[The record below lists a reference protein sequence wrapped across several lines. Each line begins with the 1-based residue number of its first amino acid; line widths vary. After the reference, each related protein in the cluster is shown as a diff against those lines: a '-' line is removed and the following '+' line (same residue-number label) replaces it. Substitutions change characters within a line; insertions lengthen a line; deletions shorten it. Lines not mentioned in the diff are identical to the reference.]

1 MSVEQREQWIGL
13 LAAEEDRARI
23 QKHLEDL
30 DFHVWVPHPAEPPSG
45 VSLRGAPEVLIV
57 SIPSPPQALEA
68 EPLQLGCRRIQADSY
83 LQDTWHGVIRELR
96 DQGVAILAAVPAQ
109 YPALAAV
116 FASGAT
122 EVLEGEV
129 TRAALE
135 ARLRALRARLQA
147 DLGTDTSAES
157 RSGGVS
163 SPAGSPRKGAVR
175 TRTNRPARP
184 LRSATKRAAP
194 ARQGNGSPSS
204 TATMSAEGGN
214 GVLGS
219 YSGTV
224 HNPQS
229 GRIDAKRVAS
239 FLGIPLRRL
248 TEALGLAYGTV
259 HKTPDAPSIQAALRP
274 LAQIVELLN
283 ELSSGPQDIKV
294 WLNRPLPELE
304 GDSPLATILAG
315 EAEAVET
322 LLWNAREGIPA

>member
-13 LAAEEDRARI
+13 LAAEEDRASI

-30 DFHVWVPHPAEPPSG
+30 DFNVWFPHPAERPPG
-45 VSLRGAPEVLIV
+45 ASLRGAPEILIV
-57 SIPSPPQALEA
+57 RIPSPPQALGA
-68 EPLQLGCRRIQADSY
+68 EPLQLGSRRIQAASY
-83 LQDTWHGVIRELR
+83 VQDTWHDVIRELR
-96 DQGVAILAAVPAQ
+96 EPGVAILAAVPAR

-147 DLGTDTSAES
+147 DLGTDTTAET
-157 RSGGVS
+157 RPGGV
-163 SPAGSPRKGAVR
+163 PALAGSSRQGAVR
-175 TRTNRPARP
+175 RRANRPAKP

-194 ARQGNGSPSS
+194 ARRGNGSPSWVA
-204 TATMSAEGGN
+204 TASAEGGN

-259 HKTPDAPSIQAALRP
+259 HKTPDASSIQATLRP

-283 ELSSGPQDIKV
+283 ELSARPQDIKV

-322 LLWNAREGIPA
+322 LLWNAREGIPV

>member
-1 MSVEQREQWIGL
+1 
-13 LAAEEDRARI
+13 
-23 QKHLEDL
+23 
-30 DFHVWVPHPAEPPSG
+30 
-45 VSLRGAPEVLIV
+45 
-57 SIPSPPQALEA
+57 
-68 EPLQLGCRRIQADSY
+68 
-83 LQDTWHGVIRELR
+83 
-96 DQGVAILAAVPAQ
+96 
-109 YPALAAV
+109 
-116 FASGAT
+116 
-122 EVLEGEV
+122 
-129 TRAALE
+129 
-135 ARLRALRARLQA
+135 
-147 DLGTDTSAES
+147 
-157 RSGGVS
+157 
-163 SPAGSPRKGAVR
+163 
-175 TRTNRPARP
+175 
-184 LRSATKRAAP
+184 
-194 ARQGNGSPSS
+194 
-204 TATMSAEGGN
+204 MSAEGGN

-283 ELSSGPQDIKV
+283 ELSARPQDIKV

-322 LLWNAREGIPA
+322 LLWNAREGIPV